1 MYSTFRGCVH
11 VSCFFFYYSSQSK
24 QWSAQFIEATIQ
36 RNLPTGHLKFV
47 KSNLYQLFKV
57 VLTVN
62 KMIMVDILSVTLQFI
77 KRKKKIFK
85 YHRRHSL
92 GDKNLVL
99 SGMIVF
105 SSKST
110 LNNYL

>member
-1 MYSTFRGCVH
+1 M
-11 VSCFFFYYSSQSK
+11 FFFYYSSQSK

-36 RNLPTGHLKFV
+36 RNLPTGHLKFI

-77 KRKKKIFK
+77 KRKKKYLNTIEDIHWETKTLFC
-85 YHRRHSL
+85 
-92 GDKNLVL
+92 LV
-99 SGMIVF
+99 
-105 SSKST
+105 
-110 LNNYL
+110 

>member
-1 MYSTFRGCVH
+1 MYH
-11 VSCFFFYYSSQSK
+11 VFFFYYSSQSK

-36 RNLPTGHLKFV
+36 RNLPTGHLKFI

-77 KRKKKIFK
+77 KRKKK
-85 YHRRHSL
+85 
-92 GDKNLVL
+92 KNLNT
-99 SGMIVF
+99 IEDIHWET
-105 SSKST
+105 KT
-110 LNNYL
+110 LFCLV

>member
-1 MYSTFRGCVH
+1 MYH
-11 VSCFFFYYSSQSK
+11 VFFYYSSQSK

-77 KRKKKIFK
+77 KRKKKYLNTIEDIHWETKTLFC
-85 YHRRHSL
+85 
-92 GDKNLVL
+92 LV
-99 SGMIVF
+99 
-105 SSKST
+105 
-110 LNNYL
+110 

>member
-1 MYSTFRGCVH
+1 M
-11 VSCFFFYYSSQSK
+11 FFFYYSSQSK

-77 KRKKKIFK
+77 KRKKKYLNTIEDIHWETKTLFC
-85 YHRRHSL
+85 
-92 GDKNLVL
+92 LV
-99 SGMIVF
+99 
-105 SSKST
+105 
-110 LNNYL
+110 

>member
-1 MYSTFRGCVH
+1 MMRTCIM
-11 VSCFFFYYSSQSK
+11 FFFYYSSQSK

-105 SSKST
+105 SSKFT